1 MCFDSN
7 SLFTVSLRIN
17 FFGSKS
23 SFKLHHLTAFKLFPS
38 IHQWKTLLIS
48 FTELLCNT
56 LEPYLVKSWRYN
68 IRRNVNSD
76 VSIVTMR
83 RVAIKFFELGV
94 VKNSMQKF

>member
-1 MCFDSN
+1 M
-7 SLFTVSLRIN
+7 
-17 FFGSKS
+17 
-23 SFKLHHLTAFKLFPS
+23 
-38 IHQWKTLLIS
+38 S

-94 VKNSMQKF
+94 VKNFMQKF